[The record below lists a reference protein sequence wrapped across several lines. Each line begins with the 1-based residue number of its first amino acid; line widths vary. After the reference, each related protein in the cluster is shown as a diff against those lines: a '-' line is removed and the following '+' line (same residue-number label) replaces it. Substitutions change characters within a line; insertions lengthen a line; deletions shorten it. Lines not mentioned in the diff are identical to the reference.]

1 MDFPQ
6 LLAAA
11 AELEAGGCAAEAA
24 DLYRTWLEGNASDM
38 AHVGYFNLGA
48 LLAQMGDLPAAE
60 SAYRQA
66 AHLLPGFVQP
76 RLNLATV
83 LERMGRVDE
92 AIAEWR
98 WVCQAVSPQ
107 SAQNKPLRCMALN
120 QLGRVLEQ
128 LQRDEEALQC
138 LTESLS
144 LDAQQAGP
152 LQHWIAL
159 RQKLCIWPVYAP
171 FAQMSLADMESSTS
185 AMSMLALSDDPARQR
200 AAAQGF
206 VDRVLTPEQVS
217 PPWSSGYRHARLRV
231 AYLSSDWRAHPVAM
245 LTVELLELHSR
256 DKLEVFA
263 YCWSPEDGSALRK
276 RVVRAVDHFVPIAH
290 LSDAQAAQKIRNDE
304 IDILIDLQG
313 QTAGARPQ
321 LLALRPAP
329 VQISYLGFPGDSAMP
344 GVDFV
349 LADGFVLPPQH
360 APGGQRALYMPT
372 VFQVSDRRRQAGIAP
387 TRLAVGLPAHAF
399 VFACFNR
406 PDKFSPALFAV
417 WMRILARVPD
427 AVLWLLCDDPGTQNR
442 LQEQAKLMHID
453 IQKIV
458 FLHHLEHADYLS
470 HIPVADLFLDTFPFN
485 GGAST
490 NDVLWMGV
498 PLLTLCG
505 ASFAARMGAALLRA
519 SGMEELI
526 TYTHSEYEEAAV
538 RLAQQPAQLAGLRQ
552 QAQALRANGSIF
564 DTPRWVRD
572 WENLLGSAFSKPGA
586 DAAQN

>member
-11 AELEAGGCAAEAA
+11 AELEAGGGAAEAA
-24 DLYRTWLEGNASDM
+24 DLYRTWLEGNASDV

-60 SAYRQA
+60 SAYRHSVQ
-66 AHLLPGFVQP
+66 LLPGFVQP

-159 RQKLCIWPVYAP
+159 RQKLCIWPVYTP
-171 FAQMSLADMESSTS
+171 FAQVSLADMESSTS
-185 AMSMLALSDDPARQR
+185 AMSMLALSDDPVRQR
-200 AAAQGF
+200 AAAQRF
-206 VDRVLTPEQVS
+206 IEKALVPEEAATPWV
-217 PPWSSGYRHARLRV
+217 SGYRHARRRV
-231 AYLSSDWRAHPVAM
+231 AYMSSDWRTHPVAM
-245 LTVELLELHSR
+245 LTVELLELHDR
-256 DKLEVFA
+256 DTWEVFA
-263 YCWSPEDGSALRK
+263 YCWSPEDASALRQ

-290 LSDAQAAQKIRNDE
+290 LSDAQAAQRIRADE
-304 IDILIDLQG
+304 IDILVDLQG

-344 GVDFV
+344 GVDFA
-349 LADGFVLPPQH
+349 LADRFVLPPQH
-360 APGGQRALYMPT
+360 APAAQRALYMPT
-372 VFQVSDRRRQAGIAP
+372 VFQVSDRRRQAGITPPRA
-387 TRLAVGLPAHAF
+387 AVGLPPHAF

-406 PDKFSPALFAV
+406 PDKFSPALFAT
-417 WMRILARVPD
+417 WMRILARVPH

-442 LQEQAKLMHID
+442 LREQAGSRGID
-453 IQKIV
+453 MQRIV
-458 FLHHLEHADYLS
+458 FISYLAHPDYLA
-470 HIPVADLFLDTFPFN
+470 HIPLADVFLDTYPFN

-505 ASFAARMGAALLRA
+505 IGFAARMGGALLSA
-519 SGMEELI
+519 CGMEALI
-526 TYTHSEYEEAAV
+526 TYTHNEYEDAAV
-538 RLAQQPAQLAGLRQ
+538 SLAQQPQQLAALRQ
-552 QAQALRANGSIF
+552 RAQALRSTGSLF
-564 DTPRWVRD
+564 DTPQWVRA
-572 WENLLGSAFSKPGA
+572 WESLLRRAF
-586 DAAQN
+586 